1 MRDITLEALKLLIMV
16 ASLLITRYAVP
27 WIKAKTNNEVM
38 QSIIDWTFEAVHAAE
53 QAHQA
58 LPGPERKAIVTDFL
72 KRVLQ
77 QKNIALS
84 DEEID
89 ILIEAAVKEMN
100 AAAGK

>member
-1 MRDITLEALKLLIMV
+1 MRDITLELLKLLIMI
-16 ASLLITRYAVP
+16 ASLLIARYAVP

-38 QSIIDWTFEAVHAAE
+38 QAIIDWTFQAVHAAE
-53 QAHQA
+53 QAYQSET
-58 LPGPERKAIVTDFL
+58 GPERKAIVTDFL
-72 KRVLQ
+72 KRVLK

>member
-1 MRDITLEALKLLIMV
+1 MLWLHVPGFDRPKKE
-16 ASLLITRYAVP
+16 TRYGDGQVITDFAF
-27 WIKAKTNNEVM
+27 WL
-38 QSIIDWTFEAVHAAE
+38 IIDWTFQAVHAAE

-100 AAAGK
+100 AAAGKLY